1 MIDVVVFNFSL
12 CNAIFDKRGAI
23 FAKAT
28 VTVCN
33 RRTAITAGQK
43 TIY

>member
-12 CNAIFDKRGAI
+12 CNAIFDKRSAI
-23 FAKAT
+23 FAKVT
-28 VTVCN
+28 VKVCN

>member
-12 CNAIFDKRGAI
+12 CNAIFDKRSAI
-23 FAKAT
+23 FAKAN

-33 RRTAITAGQK
+33 RRTAITEGQK

>member
-12 CNAIFDKRGAI
+12 CNAIFDKRSAI
-23 FAKAT
+23 FVKAT
-28 VTVCN
+28 VKVCN
-33 RRTAITAGQK
+33 RRTAITEGQK